1 MKHLLTLL
9 TIILTSY
16 CPMIGDD
23 TNGDNSSNNVHL
35 SIGATNDKNTNK
47 HRAPMRVNLE
57 AYYYAETNLIVISYD
72 GEATGEVTV
81 YHDGEIVASDT
92 ELNTVLTIDGTPG
105 LYTIEI
111 TTDSWTAV
119 GSFEL

>member
-1 MKHLLTLL
+1 MKKFLLLL
-9 TIILTSY
+9 MIISAFSF
-16 CPMIGDD
+16 PMF
-23 TNGDNSSNNVHL
+23 GDNPNDDSPENEFI
-35 SIGATNDKNTNK
+35 SIVVSGKDKNPN

-81 YHDGEIVASDT
+81 YHNGEIVASDT
-92 ELNTVLTIDGTPG
+92 ELNTVLSIGGTPG

>member
-1 MKHLLTLL
+1 MKKLIIFTLML
-9 TIILTSY
+9 VSFFLFTTAEETPVGIEIHKTSKT
-16 CPMIGDD
+16 G
-23 TNGDNSSNNVHL
+23 TVSNRE
-35 SIGATNDKNTNK
+35 
-47 HRAPMRVNLE
+47 RAPMRVNLE

-92 ELNTVLTIDGTPG
+92 ELNTVLSIDGTPG
-105 LYTIEI
+105 LYTIEV

-119 GSFEL
+119 GDLKL

>member
-1 MKHLLTLL
+1 MKRFLITFLLFIGLVL
-9 TIILTSY
+9 PSVADDSGDSSSSGVNKITIKPSHPTS
-16 CPMIGDD
+16 
-23 TNGDNSSNNVHL
+23 
-35 SIGATNDKNTNK
+35 ND